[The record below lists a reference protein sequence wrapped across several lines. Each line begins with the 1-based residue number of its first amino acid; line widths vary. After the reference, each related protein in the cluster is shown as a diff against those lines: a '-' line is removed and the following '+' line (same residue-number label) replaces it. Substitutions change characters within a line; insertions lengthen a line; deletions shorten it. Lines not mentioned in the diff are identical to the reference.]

1 MSSYIDLKFINNISS
16 RLGQFKKKTDYLF
29 NFRCP
34 HCGDSQKSKTKA
46 RAYLYRVKN
55 DMFFKCHNCGQ
66 GQNLANF
73 IKSVDPK
80 LYEQYLLE
88 RYKKSAPATPKPQFD
103 FKPTKFIDQ
112 TPIDDLK
119 SIKDLPEDHPARLYC
134 TNRKIPEKYFDKL
147 FLSDKFMTLVNK
159 VKPNTYKVIKDHPR
173 LIIPFYDT
181 TGKIFAFQGR
191 AFGKE
196 QPKYLTIKLDENR
209 QKVYGLE
216 RINFQN
222 PVQIVEGPIDS
233 LFIDNCL
240 AAGGADL
247 FLRNKIPND
256 QITYIFDNEPRNKEI
271 VKRMYKVIEQDFN
284 VVIWPEELQ
293 LKDVNDMILSGLTK
307 IELQDIISN
316 NTYSKLSA
324 LAWVDRCFAL
334 LARSSLSVTII
345 PPPPDV
351 IILFPLKLKQPNSP
365 NVPECLPSKLEP
377 RDSAASST
385 IEILCFLQIE
395 TNLFMSH
402 IFPKT

>member
-1 MSSYIDLKFINNISS
+1 MSSYIDLKFINDLSG
-16 RLGQFKKKTDYLF
+16 RLSQFKKKTDYLF

-73 IKSVDPK
+73 IKFVDPK
-80 LYEQYLLE
+80 LYESYLLE
-88 RYKKSAPATPKPQFD
+88 RYKKSAPATPKPEFD
-103 FKPTKFIDQ
+103 FKPTKFKDQ

-134 TNRKIPEKYFDKL
+134 DNRKIPEKCFDKL
-147 FLSDKFMTLVNK
+147 FLSDKFMTLVNE

-181 TGKIFAFQGR
+181 TGKVFAFQGR

-196 QPKYLTIKLDENR
+196 QPKYLTIKLDENK
-209 QKVYGLE
+209 QKVYGLDKV
-216 RINFQN
+216 NFQQ
-222 PVQIVEGPIDS
+222 PIYITEGPIDS

-247 FLRNKIPND
+247 FLKNKIPNEN
-256 QITYIFDNEPRNKEI
+256 ITYIFDNEPRNKEI
-271 VKRMYKVIEQDFN
+271 VKRMYKVIEQNFN
-284 VVIWPEELQ
+284 VVIWPEDLQ
-293 LKDVNDMILSGLTK
+293 LKDVNDMIMSGLTK
-307 IELQDIISN
+307 LQLQDIISN

-324 LAWVDRCFAL
+324 L
-334 LARSSLSVTII
+334 T
-345 PPPPDV
+345 
-351 IILFPLKLKQPNSP
+351 KLNYWK
-365 NVPECLPSKLEP
+365 
-377 RDSAASST
+377 
-385 IEILCFLQIE
+385 
-395 TNLFMSH
+395 
-402 IFPKT
+402 KTKEV

>member
-1 MSSYIDLKFINNISS
+1 MSSYIDLKFINDLSG
-16 RLGQFKKKTDYLF
+16 RLNQFKKKTDYLF

-73 IKSVDPK
+73 IKFVDPK
-80 LYEQYLLE
+80 LYESYLLE
-88 RYKKSAPATPKPQFD
+88 RYKKSAPATPKPKFD
-103 FKPTKFIDQ
+103 FKPTKFTNQ

-134 TNRKIPEKYFDKL
+134 MNRKIPEKYFDKL
-147 FLSDKFMTLVNK
+147 FLSDKFMTLVNE
-159 VKPNTYKVIKDHPR
+159 VKPNTYKITKDHPR

-181 TGKIFAFQGR
+181 TGKVFAFQGR

-196 QPKYLTIKLDENR
+196 QPKYLTIKLDENK
-209 QKVYGLE
+209 QKVYGLDKVS
-216 RINFQN
+216 FQK
-222 PVQIVEGPIDS
+222 PIYITEGPIDS

-247 FLRNKIPND
+247 FLKNKIPNEN
-256 QITYIFDNEPRNKEI
+256 ITYIFDNEPRNKEI

-284 VVIWPEELQ
+284 VVIWPEDLQ
-293 LKDVNDMILSGLTK
+293 LKDVNDMIMSGLTK
-307 IELQDIISN
+307 LELQDIISN

-324 LAWVDRCFAL
+324 L
-334 LARSSLSVTII
+334 T
-345 PPPPDV
+345 
-351 IILFPLKLKQPNSP
+351 KLNYWK
-365 NVPECLPSKLEP
+365 
-377 RDSAASST
+377 
-385 IEILCFLQIE
+385 
-395 TNLFMSH
+395 
-402 IFPKT
+402 KTKEV

>member
-1 MSSYIDLKFINNISS
+1 MSSYIDLKFINDLSG
-16 RLGQFKKKTDYLF
+16 RLSQFKKKTDYLF

-73 IKSVDPK
+73 IKFVDPK
-80 LYEQYLLE
+80 LYESYLLE
-88 RYKKSAPATPKPQFD
+88 RYKKSAPATPKPEFD
-103 FKPTKFIDQ
+103 FKPTKFKDQ

-134 TNRKIPEKYFDKL
+134 DNRKIPEKCFDKL
-147 FLSDKFMTLVNK
+147 FLSDKFMTLVNE

-181 TGKIFAFQGR
+181 TGKVFAFQGR

-196 QPKYLTIKLDENR
+196 QPKYLTIKLDENK
-209 QKVYGLE
+209 QKVYGLDKV
-216 RINFQN
+216 NFQQ
-222 PVQIVEGPIDS
+222 PIYITEGPIDS

-247 FLRNKIPND
+247 FLKNKIPND

-271 VKRMYKVIEQDFN
+271 VNRMYKVIEQDYN
-284 VVIWPEELQ
+284 VVVWPDDIQ
-293 LKDVNDMILSGLTK
+293 LKDVNDIIKSGTTQK
-307 IELQDIISN
+307 ELKEIISS

-324 LAWVDRCFAL
+324 M
-334 LARSSLSVTII
+334 T
-345 PPPPDV
+345 
-351 IILFPLKLKQPNSP
+351 KLNYWK
-365 NVPECLPSKLEP
+365 K
-377 RDSAASST
+377 
-385 IEILCFLQIE
+385 I
-395 TNLFMSH
+395 
-402 IFPKT
+402 

>member
-1 MSSYIDLKFINNISS
+1 MSSYIDLKFINDLSG
-16 RLGQFKKKTDYLF
+16 RLSQFKKKTDYLF

-46 RAYLYRVKN
+46 RAYFYRVKN
-55 DMFFKCHNCGQ
+55 DMFFKCHNCGM

-73 IKSVDPK
+73 IKFVDPK

-88 RYKKSAPATPKPQFD
+88 RYKKSAPATPKPKFD
-103 FKPTKFIDQ
+103 FKPTKFKDQ

-119 SIKDLPEDHPARLYC
+119 SIKDLFENHPARLYC
-134 TNRKIPEKYFDKL
+134 VNRKIPEKYFDKL
-147 FLSDKFMTLVNK
+147 FLSDKFMTLVNE
-159 VKPNTYKVIKDHPR
+159 VKPNTYKITKDHPR

-181 TGKIFAFQGR
+181 TGKVFAFQGR

-196 QPKYLTIKLDENR
+196 QPKYLTIKLDENK

-222 PVQIVEGPIDS
+222 QVFIVEGPIDS

-247 FLRNKIPND
+247 FLKNKIPNEN
-256 QITYIFDNEPRNKEI
+256 ITYIFDNEPRNKEI

-284 VVIWPEELQ
+284 VVIWPEDLQ
-293 LKDVNDMILSGLTK
+293 LKDVNDMIMSGLTK
-307 IELQDIISN
+307 LELQDIISN

-324 LAWVDRCFAL
+324 L
-334 LARSSLSVTII
+334 T
-345 PPPPDV
+345 
-351 IILFPLKLKQPNSP
+351 KLNYWKKIKE
-365 NVPECLPSKLEP
+365 V
-377 RDSAASST
+377 
-385 IEILCFLQIE
+385 
-395 TNLFMSH
+395 
-402 IFPKT
+402 

>member
-1 MSSYIDLKFINNISS
+1 MSSYIDLKFINDLSG
-16 RLGQFKKKTDYLF
+16 RLNQFKKKTDYLF

-73 IKSVDPK
+73 IKFVDPK

-88 RYKKSAPATPKPQFD
+88 RYKKSAPATPKPKFD
-103 FKPTKFIDQ
+103 FKPTKFTDQ

-134 TNRKIPEKYFDKL
+134 VNRKIPEKYFDKL
-147 FLSDKFMTLVNK
+147 FLSDKFMTLVNE
-159 VKPNTYKVIKDHPR
+159 VKPNTYKITKDHPR

-181 TGKIFAFQGR
+181 TGKLFAFQGR

-196 QPKYLTIKLDENR
+196 QPKYLTIKLDESK
-209 QKVYGLE
+209 QKVYGLDK
-216 RINFQN
+216 INFQK
-222 PVQIVEGPIDS
+222 PIYITEGPIDS

-247 FLRNKIPND
+247 FLKNKIPNEN
-256 QITYIFDNEPRNKEI
+256 ITYIFDNEPRNKEI

-284 VVIWPEELQ
+284 VVIWPDEIQ
-293 LKDVNDMILSGLTK
+293 LKDVNDMIMSGLTK
-307 IELQDIISN
+307 LELQNIISN

-324 LAWVDRCFAL
+324 L
-334 LARSSLSVTII
+334 T
-345 PPPPDV
+345 
-351 IILFPLKLKQPNSP
+351 KLNYWKKIKE
-365 NVPECLPSKLEP
+365 V
-377 RDSAASST
+377 
-385 IEILCFLQIE
+385 
-395 TNLFMSH
+395 
-402 IFPKT
+402 

>member
-1 MSSYIDLKFINNISS
+1 MSSYIDLKFINDLSG
-16 RLGQFKKKTDYLF
+16 RLSQFKKKTDYLF

-73 IKSVDPK
+73 IKFVDPK

-88 RYKKSAPATPKPQFD
+88 RYKKSAPATPKPKFD
-103 FKPTKFIDQ
+103 FKPTKFTNQ

-134 TNRKIPEKYFDKL
+134 VNRKIPEKYFDKL
-147 FLSDKFMTLVNK
+147 FLSDKFMTLVNE
-159 VKPNTYKVIKDHPR
+159 VKPNTYKITKDHPR

-181 TGKIFAFQGR
+181 TGKVFAFQGR

-196 QPKYLTIKLDENR
+196 QPKYLTIKLDENK
-209 QKVYGLE
+209 QKVYGLDKVS
-216 RINFQN
+216 FQK
-222 PVQIVEGPIDS
+222 PIYITEGPIDS

-247 FLRNKIPND
+247 FLKNKIPNEN
-256 QITYIFDNEPRNKEI
+256 ITYIFDNEPRNKEI
-271 VKRMYKVIEQDFN
+271 VNRMYKVIEQDFN
-284 VVIWPEELQ
+284 VVIWPEDLQ
-293 LKDVNDMILSGLTK
+293 LKDVNDMIMSGLTK
-307 IELQDIISN
+307 LELQDIISN

-324 LAWVDRCFAL
+324 L
-334 LARSSLSVTII
+334 T
-345 PPPPDV
+345 
-351 IILFPLKLKQPNSP
+351 KLNYWKKIKE
-365 NVPECLPSKLEP
+365 V
-377 RDSAASST
+377 
-385 IEILCFLQIE
+385 
-395 TNLFMSH
+395 
-402 IFPKT
+402 

>member
-1 MSSYIDLKFINNISS
+1 MSSYIDLKFINDLSS
-16 RLGQFKKKTDYLF
+16 RLSQFKKKTDYLF

-73 IKSVDPK
+73 IKFVDPK

-88 RYKKSAPATPKPQFD
+88 RYKKSAPATPRPKFD
-103 FKPTKFIDQ
+103 FKPTKFTNQ

-134 TNRKIPEKYFDKL
+134 INRKIPEKYFEKL
-147 FLSDKFMTLVNK
+147 FLSDKFMTLVNE
-159 VKPNTYKVIKDHPR
+159 VKPNTYKITKDHPR

-196 QPKYLTIKLDENR
+196 QPKYLTIKLDENK

-216 RINFQN
+216 RVNFQN
-222 PVQIVEGPIDS
+222 QVFIVEGPIDS

-247 FLRNKIPND
+247 FLKNKIPND

-284 VVIWPEELQ
+284 VVIWPDEIQ
-293 LKDVNDMILSGLTK
+293 LKDVNDMIMSGLTK
-307 IELQDIISN
+307 IQLQDIISN

-324 LAWVDRCFAL
+324 L
-334 LARSSLSVTII
+334 T
-345 PPPPDV
+345 
-351 IILFPLKLKQPNSP
+351 KLNYWKKIKE
-365 NVPECLPSKLEP
+365 V
-377 RDSAASST
+377 
-385 IEILCFLQIE
+385 
-395 TNLFMSH
+395 
-402 IFPKT
+402 

>member
-1 MSSYIDLKFINNISS
+1 MSSYIDLKFINDLSG
-16 RLGQFKKKTDYLF
+16 RLSQFKKKTDYLF

-46 RAYLYRVKN
+46 RAYLYRIKN

-73 IKSVDPK
+73 IKFVDPK
-80 LYEQYLLE
+80 LYESYLLE
-88 RYKKSAPATPKPQFD
+88 RYKKSAPATPKPKFD
-103 FKPTKFIDQ
+103 FKPTKFTSQ

-134 TNRKIPEKYFDKL
+134 DNRKIPEKYFDKL
-147 FLSDKFMTLVNK
+147 FLSDKFMTLVNE
-159 VKPNTYKVIKDHPR
+159 VKPNTYKITKDHPR

-181 TGKIFAFQGR
+181 TGKVFAFQGR

-196 QPKYLTIKLDENR
+196 QPKYLTIKLDENK
-209 QKVYGLE
+209 QKVYGLDKV
-216 RINFQN
+216 NFQK
-222 PVQIVEGPIDS
+222 PIYITEGPIDS

-247 FLRNKIPND
+247 FLKNKIPND

-284 VVIWPEELQ
+284 VVIWPEDLQ
-293 LKDVNDMILSGLTK
+293 LKDVNDMIMSGLTK
-307 IELQDIISN
+307 FELQDIISN

-324 LAWVDRCFAL
+324 L
-334 LARSSLSVTII
+334 T
-345 PPPPDV
+345 
-351 IILFPLKLKQPNSP
+351 KLNYWKKIKE
-365 NVPECLPSKLEP
+365 V
-377 RDSAASST
+377 
-385 IEILCFLQIE
+385 
-395 TNLFMSH
+395 
-402 IFPKT
+402 

>member
-1 MSSYIDLKFINNISS
+1 MSSYIDLKFINDLSG
-16 RLGQFKKKTDYLF
+16 RLSQFKKKTDYLF

-73 IKSVDPK
+73 IKFVDPK

-88 RYKKSAPATPKPQFD
+88 RYKKSAPATPKPKFD
-103 FKPTKFIDQ
+103 FKPTKFTNQ

-134 TNRKIPEKYFDKL
+134 VNRKIPEKYFDKL
-147 FLSDKFMTLVNK
+147 FLSDKFMTLVNE
-159 VKPNTYKVIKDHPR
+159 VKPNTYKITKDHPR

-181 TGKIFAFQGR
+181 TGKVFAFQGR

-196 QPKYLTIKLDENR
+196 QPKYLTIKLDESK
-209 QKVYGLE
+209 QKVYGLDK
-216 RINFQN
+216 INFQK
-222 PVQIVEGPIDS
+222 PIYITEGPIDS

-247 FLRNKIPND
+247 FLKNKIPNEN
-256 QITYIFDNEPRNKEI
+256 ITYIFDNEPRNKEI

-284 VVIWPEELQ
+284 VVIWPEDLQ
-293 LKDVNDMILSGLTK
+293 LKDVNDMIMSGLTK
-307 IELQDIISN
+307 LELQDIISN

-324 LAWVDRCFAL
+324 L
-334 LARSSLSVTII
+334 T
-345 PPPPDV
+345 
-351 IILFPLKLKQPNSP
+351 KLNYWKKIKE
-365 NVPECLPSKLEP
+365 V
-377 RDSAASST
+377 
-385 IEILCFLQIE
+385 
-395 TNLFMSH
+395 
-402 IFPKT
+402 